1 MKGDLTA
8 FQKAKLLPVTID
20 HYFFMYKKEERIM
33 KETILGTLLL
43 SLAAILLILPG
54 SGLAQDTIK
63 IGFFAPITGPAAAD
77 GASAK
82 HAVDLAVKEVNDS
95 GGIRGKK
102 VELIVYDDRLNP
114 QEAVAIANKLIE
126 KDQVVG
132 VASGSYSGP
141 TRVAAPIFQK
151 AGMPMVAGYAVH
163 PDVTWDPKQ
172 KKPND
177 YCFRN
182 GFLGEIEGAAAAEY
196 AVKNLKAMKM
206 SLIFMDNDFGR
217 AISAGFASHAEK
229 LGATILVKQMYKF
242 PGEKD
247 FRPFLTRI
255 KEGNPDLIF
264 AAGYYNEAA
273 AIVRQSKELGIKAP
287 IMGEEGFDS
296 PKFLEIAGSAAEGVI
311 IATNLDR
318 DDPRPLVQNFLKNY
332 RQTYEKNADM
342 VGASS
347 YDAFMI
353 LVNAIK
359 EAGTA
364 PSAIQKALLA
374 TKDYNGLTG
383 KISRFVQGEVVKP
396 VQIQVVKEGKFRRLG
411 VVDNPEVIT
420 PPTKK

>member
-1 MKGDLTA
+1 MKSRGFL
-8 FQKAKLLPVTID
+8 F
-20 HYFFMYKKEERIM
+20 
-33 KETILGTLLL
+33 
-43 SLAAILLILPG
+43 SLFV
-54 SGLAQDTIK
+54 LAVLFLAGATYGQDIP

-82 HAVDLAVKEVNDS
+82 NAVELGLKEVNDA
-95 GGIRGKK
+95 GGINGKK
-102 VELIVYDDRLNP
+102 INLIIYDDRLNP

-126 KDQVVG
+126 KDKVIGVV
-132 VASGSYSGP
+132 SGSYSGP
-141 TRVAAPIFQK
+141 TRVTAPLFQK
-151 AGMPMVAGYAVH
+151 AGIPMVAGYAVH
-163 PDVTWDPKQ
+163 PDVTWDSKE

-177 YCFRN
+177 FCFRN
-182 GFLGEIEGAAAAEY
+182 GFLGEIEGAAAAEF
-196 AVKNLKAMKM
+196 AVKNLKAKKV

-217 AISAGFASHAEK
+217 AISSGFADRAEK
-229 LGATILVKQMYKF
+229 LGSKVLTKQMYKF

-247 FRPFLTRI
+247 FRPYLTRI

-273 AIVRQSKELGIKAP
+273 SIVRQAKELGISSK

-296 PKFLEIAGSAAEGVI
+296 PKFLEIAGSSAEGVV

-332 RQTYEKNADM
+332 RKAYNEDADM

-353 LVNAIK
+353 LVNAVK
-359 EAGTA
+359 KAGTD
-364 PSAIQKALLA
+364 PKAIQKALLE

-396 VQIQVVKEGKFRRLG
+396 VQIQVVKGGKFHRLG

-420 PPTKK
+420 PATKQ

>member
-1 MKGDLTA
+1 MKRGG
-8 FQKAKLLPVTID
+8 FLLGIFV
-20 HYFFMYKKEERIM
+20 FSVLF
-33 KETILGTLLL
+33 L
-43 SLAAILLILPG
+43 SLSAYG
-54 SGLAQDTIK
+54 QDIP

-82 HAVDLAVKEVNDS
+82 HAVELGLKEVNDG
-95 GGIRGKK
+95 GGINGRK
-102 VELIVYDDRLNP
+102 VNLIIYDDRLNP

-126 KDQVVG
+126 KDKVVG

-141 TRVAAPIFQK
+141 TRVTAPIFQK

-163 PDVTWDPKQ
+163 PDVTWDPKE

-177 YCFRN
+177 FCFRN
-182 GFLGEIEGAAAAEY
+182 GFLGEIEGAAAAEF
-196 AVKNLKAMKM
+196 AVKNLKAKKIA
-206 SLIFMDNDFGR
+206 LIFMDNDFGR
-217 AISAGFASHAEK
+217 AISSGFAERAEK
-229 LGATILVKQMYKF
+229 LGAAVLTKQMYKF

-255 KEGNPDLIF
+255 KEGNPDVIF

-273 AIVRQSKELGIKAP
+273 SIVRQSKELGIKSQ
-287 IMGEEGFDS
+287 ILGEEGFDS
-296 PKFLEIAGSAAEGVI
+296 PKFLEIAGPAAEGVI

-332 RQTYEKNADM
+332 RKAYNEDADM

-353 LVNAIK
+353 LVNAIRK
-359 EAGTA
+359 AGTD
-364 PSAIQKALLA
+364 PKAIQKALLE

-396 VQIQVVKEGKFRRLG
+396 VQIQVVKDGKFRRLG

-420 PPTKK
+420 PLTK

>member
-1 MKGDLTA
+1 MKGKGLLFGVLVFGIFA
-8 FQKAKLLPVTID
+8 FA
-20 HYFFMYKKEERIM
+20 
-33 KETILGTLLL
+33 L
-43 SLAAILLILPG
+43 SVHG
-54 SGLAQDTIK
+54 QDIR

-82 HAVDLAVKEVNDS
+82 QAVELGLKQVNDA
-95 GGIRGKK
+95 GGIKGKK
-102 VELIVYDDRLNP
+102 VNLIIYDDRLKAE
-114 QEAVAIANKLIE
+114 EAVAIANKLIE
-126 KDQVVG
+126 RDKVVG
-132 VASGSYSGP
+132 VVSGSYSGP
-141 TRVAAPIFQK
+141 TRVSAPIFQK

-163 PDVTWDPKQ
+163 PDVTWDPKL
-172 KKPND
+172 KRPND
-177 YCFRN
+177 FIFRN
-182 GFLGEIEGAAAAEY
+182 GFLGEIEGAAAAEF
-196 AVKNLKAMKM
+196 AVKNLKAKRI

-217 AISAGFASHAEK
+217 AISAGFADHAAK
-229 LGATILVKQMYKF
+229 LGGTILTRQMYKF

-273 AIVRQSKELGIKAP
+273 SICRQAKELGLTSQ

-296 PKFLEIAGSAAEGVI
+296 PKFLEIAGPTAEGVI

-318 DDPRPLVQNFLKNY
+318 DDPRPLVQNFLKQY
-332 RQTYEKNADM
+332 REAYKEDADM

-353 LVNAIK
+353 LVKAIEK
-359 EAGTA
+359 AGTD
-364 PSAIQKALLA
+364 PKAIQKALLK

-396 VQIQVVKEGKFRRLG
+396 VQIQVVKDGKFRRLG
-411 VVDNPEVIT
+411 VVDNPKVIT
-420 PPTKK
+420 PPTKQ

>member
-1 MKGDLTA
+1 MKRFLRIGTFMGIGA
-8 FQKAKLLPVTID
+8 VFLLAGG
-20 HYFFMYKKEERIM
+20 
-33 KETILGTLLL
+33 LGW
-43 SLAAILLILPG
+43 
-54 SGLAQDTIK
+54 AQDTIK

-82 HAVDLAVKEVNDS
+82 NAVELGVKEVNDA

-102 VELIVYDDRLNP
+102 VDLIVYDDRLNP

-126 KDQVVG
+126 KDKVVG
-132 VASGSYSGP
+132 VVSGAYSGP
-141 TRVAAPIFQK
+141 TRVTAPIFQK

-163 PDVTWDPKQ
+163 PDVTWDPKE

-177 YCFRN
+177 FCFRN

-196 AVKNLKAMKM
+196 AVKNLKAQKVA
-206 SLIFMDNDFGR
+206 LIFMDNDFGR
-217 AISAGFASHAEK
+217 AISAGFAERAEK
-229 LGATILVKQMYKF
+229 LGAKVLTKQMYKF

-255 KEGNPDLIF
+255 KESNPDLIF
-264 AAGYYNEAA
+264 AAGYYAEAA
-273 AIVRQSKELGIKAP
+273 AIVRQAKELGITSK

-296 PKFLEIAGSAAEGVI
+296 PKFLEIAGPAAEGVV

-318 DDPRPLVQNFLKNY
+318 DDPRPVVQNFLKNY
-332 RQTYEKNADM
+332 RSTYKEDADM

-347 YDAFMI
+347 YDALMI
-353 LVNAIK
+353 LVNAINK
-359 EAGTA
+359 SGTDA
-364 PSAIQKALLA
+364 KAIQKALLE

-396 VQIQVVKEGKFRRLG
+396 VQIQVVKDGKFRRLG
-411 VVDNPEVIT
+411 VVDSPEVIT
-420 PPTKK
+420 PPTKQ

>member
-1 MKGDLTA
+1 MKTGFWSCGLI
-8 FQKAKLLPVTID
+8 LL
-20 HYFFMYKKEERIM
+20 
-33 KETILGTLLL
+33 TLL
-43 SLAAILLILPG
+43 AVFLPPFAG
-54 SGLAQDTIK
+54 PGMAQDAIR

-82 HAVDLAVKEVNDS
+82 NAVESAVKEVNEA

-102 VELIVYDDRLNP
+102 IELIVYDDRLNP
-114 QEAVAIANKLIE
+114 QEAVAIATKLIE
-126 KDQVVG
+126 KDKVAGVV
-132 VASGSYSGP
+132 SGAYSGP

-163 PDVTWDPKQ
+163 PDVTWDAKA

-177 YCFRN
+177 YIFRN
-182 GFLGEIEGAAAAEY
+182 GFLAEIEGAAVAEF
-196 AVKNLKAMKM
+196 AVKNLKAKRI

-217 AISAGFASHAEK
+217 AISSGFADQAEK
-229 LGATILVKQMYKF
+229 MGATILIRQMYKF

-264 AAGYYNEAA
+264 AAGYYNEGAS
-273 AIVRQSKELGIKAP
+273 IVRQAKELEIKSR
-287 IMGEEGFDS
+287 ILGEEGFDS
-296 PKFLEIAGSAAEGVI
+296 PKFLEIAGPAAEGVI

-318 DDPRPLVQNFLKNY
+318 DDPRPVVQNFLKNY
-332 RQTYEKNADM
+332 RQAYGEDADM

-353 LVNAIK
+353 LINAIK
-359 EAGTA
+359 ESGTD
-364 PSAIQKALLA
+364 PKAIQKALA
-374 TKDYNGLTG
+374 TTKDYNGLTG
-383 KISRFVQGEVVKP
+383 RISRFVQGEVVKP
-396 VQIQVVKEGKFRRLG
+396 VQIQAVKDGKFHRVS

-420 PPTKK
+420 PPIKK

>member
-1 MKGDLTA
+1 MGKRTLGGFLM
-8 FQKAKLLPVTID
+8 VISTI
-20 HYFFMYKKEERIM
+20 FLF
-33 KETILGTLLL
+33 
-43 SLAAILLILPG
+43 SLVGP
-54 SGLAQDTIK
+54 SGAQDMIK

-77 GASAK
+77 GLSAK
-82 HAVDLAVKEVNDS
+82 NAVELGLKEVNDS

-102 VELIVYDDRLNP
+102 VELIVYDDRLKAE
-114 QEAVAIANKLIE
+114 EAVAIANKLIE
-126 KDQVVG
+126 KDKVVG

-172 KKPND
+172 KRPND

-182 GFLGEIEGAAAAEY
+182 GFLGEIEGAAAAEF
-196 AVKNLKAMKM
+196 AVKNLKAKRI

-217 AISAGFASHAEK
+217 AISSGFAERAEK
-229 LGATILVKQMYKF
+229 LGASILAKQMYKF

-255 KEGNPDLIF
+255 KEGNPEVIF

-273 AIVRQSKELGIKAP
+273 SIVRQSKELGIRSQ
-287 IMGEEGFDS
+287 ILGEEGFDS
-296 PKFLEIAGSAAEGVI
+296 PKFLEIAGPAAEGVI

-318 DDPRPLVQNFLKNY
+318 DDPRPVVQNFLNNY
-332 RQTYEKNADM
+332 RKAYREDADM

-353 LVNAIK
+353 LVNAVK
-359 EAGTA
+359 EAGTD
-364 PSAIQKALLA
+364 PQAIQRALLA

-396 VQIQVVKEGKFRRLG
+396 VQIQVVKDGKFRRL
-411 VVDNPEVIT
+411 VVIDNPEVIT
-420 PPTKK
+420 PPTK

>member
-1 MKGDLTA
+1 MKRGGFL
-8 FQKAKLLPVTID
+8 FGIFVFSVL
-20 HYFFMYKKEERIM
+20 F
-33 KETILGTLLL
+33 L
-43 SLAAILLILPG
+43 SLSAYG
-54 SGLAQDTIK
+54 QDIP

-82 HAVDLAVKEVNDS
+82 HAVELGLKEVNDG
-95 GGIRGKK
+95 GGINGRK
-102 VELIVYDDRLNP
+102 VNLIIYDDRLNP

-126 KDQVVG
+126 KDKVVG

-141 TRVAAPIFQK
+141 TRVTAPIFQK

-163 PDVTWDPKQ
+163 PDVTWDPKE

-177 YCFRN
+177 FCFRN
-182 GFLGEIEGAAAAEY
+182 GFLGEIEGAAAAEF
-196 AVKNLKAMKM
+196 AVKNLKAKNIA
-206 SLIFMDNDFGR
+206 LIFMDNDFGR
-217 AISAGFASHAEK
+217 AISSGFAERAEK
-229 LGATILVKQMYKF
+229 LGAAVLTKQMYKF

-255 KEGNPDLIF
+255 KEGNPDVIF

-273 AIVRQSKELGIKAP
+273 SIVRQSKELGIKSQ
-287 IMGEEGFDS
+287 ILGEEGFDS
-296 PKFLEIAGSAAEGVI
+296 PKFLEIAGPAAEGVI

-332 RQTYEKNADM
+332 RKAYNEDADM

-353 LVNAIK
+353 LVNAIRK
-359 EAGTA
+359 AGTD
-364 PSAIQKALLA
+364 PKAIQKALLE

-396 VQIQVVKEGKFRRLG
+396 VQIQVVKDGKFRRLG

-420 PPTKK
+420 PPTK

>member
-1 MKGDLTA
+1 MKRRG
-8 FQKAKLLPVTID
+8 F
-20 HYFFMYKKEERIM
+20 
-33 KETILGTLLL
+33 LL
-43 SLAAILLILPG
+43 SIFVFSIFSLTVLAYG
-54 SGLAQDTIK
+54 QDIP

-82 HAVDLAVKEVNDS
+82 NAVELGLKEVNDA
-95 GGIRGKK
+95 GGINGRKIN
-102 VELIVYDDRLNP
+102 LIVYDDRLNP

-126 KDQVVG
+126 KDKVIGVV
-132 VASGSYSGP
+132 SGSYSGP
-141 TRVAAPIFQK
+141 TRVTAPLFQK
-151 AGMPMVAGYAVH
+151 AGIPMVAGYAVH
-163 PDVTWDPKQ
+163 PDVTWDPKE

-177 YCFRN
+177 FCFRN
-182 GFLGEIEGAAAAEY
+182 GFLGEIEGAAAAEF
-196 AVKNLKAMKM
+196 AVKNLKAQKV

-217 AISAGFASHAEK
+217 AISSGFADRAEK
-229 LGATILVKQMYKF
+229 LGAKVLTKQMYKF

-247 FRPFLTRI
+247 FRPYLTRI

-273 AIVRQSKELGIKAP
+273 SIVRQAKELGITSK

-296 PKFLEIAGSAAEGVI
+296 PKFLEIAGPAAEGVV

-318 DDPRPLVQNFLKNY
+318 DDPRPIVQNFLKNY
-332 RQTYEKNADM
+332 RKAYSEDADM

-353 LVNAIK
+353 LVNAVK
-359 EAGTA
+359 KAGTD
-364 PSAIQKALLA
+364 PKAIQKALLE

-396 VQIQVVKEGKFRRLG
+396 VQIQVVKGGKFHRLG

-420 PPTKK
+420 PPTK

>member
-1 MKGDLTA
+1 MVV
-8 FQKAKLLPVTID
+8 P
-20 HYFFMYKKEERIM
+20 
-33 KETILGTLLL
+33 
-43 SLAAILLILPG
+43 
-54 SGLAQDTIK
+54 SGAQDTIK

-77 GASAK
+77 GMSAK
-82 HAVDLAVKEVNDS
+82 NAVELGLKELNDA

-102 VELIVYDDRLNP
+102 VELIVYDDRLKAE
-114 QEAVAIANKLIE
+114 EAVAIANKLIE
-126 KDQVVG
+126 KDKVVG

-141 TRVAAPIFQK
+141 TRVTAPIFQK

-163 PDVTWDPKQ
+163 PDVTWDSKQ

-182 GFLGEIEGAAAAEY
+182 GFLGEIEGAAAAEF
-196 AVKNLKAMKM
+196 AVKNLKAKRM
-206 SLIFMDNDFGR
+206 SLIFMDNDFGQ
-217 AISAGFASHAEK
+217 AISSGFAERAEK
-229 LGATILVKQMYKF
+229 LGTTILTKQMYKF

-255 KEGNPDLIF
+255 KEGNPDVIF

-273 AIVRQSKELGIKAP
+273 SIVRQAKELGIRSQ
-287 IMGEEGFDS
+287 ILGEEGFDS
-296 PKFLEIAGSAAEGVI
+296 PKFLEIAGPAAEGVI

-332 RQTYEKNADM
+332 RKAYGEDADM

-353 LVNAIK
+353 LVKAIEK
-359 EAGTA
+359 AGTD
-364 PSAIQKALLA
+364 PKAIQKALLE

-396 VQIQVVKEGKFRRLG
+396 VQIQVVKDGKFRRLA
-411 VVDNPEVIT
+411 VIDNPEVIT
-420 PPTKK
+420 PPTK

>member
-1 MKGDLTA
+1 MK
-8 FQKAKLLPVTID
+8 
-20 HYFFMYKKEERIM
+20 R
-33 KETILGTLLL
+33 TILGTLFL
-43 SLAAILLILPG
+43 SLAAILLVLPG
-54 SGLAQDTIK
+54 SAMSQDTVK

-82 HAVDLAVKEVNDS
+82 HAVDLAVKEVNDA

-126 KDQVVG
+126 KDRVAG

-141 TRVAAPIFQK
+141 TRVSAPIFQK

-196 AVKNLKAMKM
+196 AVKSLKAKKM

-217 AISAGFASHAEK
+217 AIAAGFAEQAEK
-229 LGATILVKQMYKF
+229 LGGTILTKQMYKF

-264 AAGYYNEAA
+264 AAGYYSEAA
-273 AIVRQSKELGIKAP
+273 AIVRQSKELGIKAT

-296 PKFLEIAGSAAEGVI
+296 PKFLEIAGPAAEGVI

-332 RQTYEKNADM
+332 RQAYGEDADM

-359 EAGTA
+359 EAGTD
-364 PSAIQKALLA
+364 PKAIQKALLA

-383 KISRFVQGEVVKP
+383 KISRFIQGEVVKP

>member
-1 MKGDLTA
+1 MKRRN
-8 FQKAKLLPVTID
+8 LLFGVL
-20 HYFFMYKKEERIM
+20 FFAV
-33 KETILGTLLL
+33 LSFTL
-43 SLAAILLILPG
+43 SAYGQQIP
-54 SGLAQDTIK
+54 

-77 GASAK
+77 GMSAK
-82 HAVDLAVKEVNDS
+82 NAVELGLKEVNEA

-102 VELIVYDDRLNP
+102 VELIIYDDRLKA
-114 QEAVAIANKLIE
+114 EEVVAIANKLIE
-126 KDQVVG
+126 KDKVVG
-132 VASGSYSGP
+132 VVSGSYSGP
-141 TRVAAPIFQK
+141 TRVSAPIFQK

-163 PDVTWDPKQ
+163 PDVTWEPKL

-177 YCFRN
+177 FCFRN
-182 GFLGEIEGAAAAEY
+182 GFLGEIEGAAAAEF
-196 AVKNLKAMKM
+196 AVKNLKAKRI

-217 AISAGFASHAEK
+217 AISAGFAERAEK
-229 LGATILVKQMYKF
+229 LGATILTKQMYKF

-255 KEGNPDLIF
+255 KEGNPDVIF

-273 AIVRQSKELGIKAP
+273 SIVRQAKELGIQSQ
-287 IMGEEGFDS
+287 ILGEEGFDS
-296 PKFLEIAGSAAEGVI
+296 PKFLEIAGPAAEGVI

-332 RQTYEKNADM
+332 RKAYGEDADM

-353 LVNAIK
+353 LLKAIEK
-359 EAGTA
+359 VGTD
-364 PSAIQKALLA
+364 PKAIQKALLE

-396 VQIQVVKEGKFRRLG
+396 VQIQVVKDGKFRRLA
-411 VVDNPEVIT
+411 VIDNPEVIT
-420 PPTKK
+420 PPTKQ

>member
-1 MKGDLTA
+1 MKRGGFLFSIFVFSILFLT
-8 FQKAKLLPVTID
+8 
-20 HYFFMYKKEERIM
+20 
-33 KETILGTLLL
+33 L
-43 SLAAILLILPG
+43 SAYGQEIP
-54 SGLAQDTIK
+54 

-82 HAVDLAVKEVNDS
+82 HAVELGLKEVNDG
-95 GGIRGKK
+95 GGINGRK
-102 VELIVYDDRLNP
+102 VNLIIYDDRLNP

-126 KDQVVG
+126 KDKVVG
-132 VASGSYSGP
+132 VASGAYSGP
-141 TRVAAPIFQK
+141 TRVTAPIFQK

-163 PDVTWDPKQ
+163 PDVTWDPKE

-177 YCFRN
+177 FCFRN
-182 GFLGEIEGAAAAEY
+182 GFLGEIEGAAAAEF
-196 AVKNLKAMKM
+196 AVKNLKAKKIA
-206 SLIFMDNDFGR
+206 LIFMDNDFGR
-217 AISAGFASHAEK
+217 AISSGFAERAEK
-229 LGATILVKQMYKF
+229 LGAAVLTKQMYKF

-255 KEGNPDLIF
+255 KEGNPDVIF

-273 AIVRQSKELGIKAP
+273 SIVRQAKELGIKSQ
-287 IMGEEGFDS
+287 ILGEEGFDS
-296 PKFLEIAGSAAEGVI
+296 PKFLEIAGPAAEGVI

-332 RQTYEKNADM
+332 RKAYNEDADM

-353 LVNAIK
+353 LVNAIRK
-359 EAGTA
+359 AGTD
-364 PSAIQKALLA
+364 PKAIQKALLE

-396 VQIQVVKEGKFRRLG
+396 VQIQVVKGGKFRRLG

-420 PPTKK
+420 PPTK